1 MSRRAATAALVALV
15 SLAVCS
21 TASADSS
28 SPINGYRVKASA
40 KNLERLALAGF
51 DVTEGRNARR
61 RTVEVFGSA
70 AQLAKLRRDTGI
82 KSRLVRDARGR
93 TSAQRSARGTRARAA
108 DHNPLT
114 GSDAP
119 YAVWTRFDAVP
130 GDGKEQYTELYD
142 RLDDLS
148 IVKQATFGPKTHLG
162 RDVIA
167 LKVTRNAKTTPDG
180 SRPAVL
186 YSALQHAREWL
197 AGETCKRTLKY
208 FTSNYG
214 KDPQV
219 TRLVDENGLWFV
231 CVGNPD
237 GYEYTFTAGNRL
249 WRKNMADNDGDGEF
263 GEIGDGVDPNRN
275 FPRNWGLDDEGS
287 SSALDAETY
296 RGPSAGSEPE
306 TKAMIAVMDH
316 VDFAFQKNDHTAAQ
330 LLLYPQGF
338 QQYTPTADD
347 AIFTA
352 LAGDDANPAIK
363 TFDPDLG
370 AELYITNGDTNDYA
384 YAEKQ
389 ILSYTPEGT
398 PASDTS
404 LTGFEF
410 EDKEPAIEAEFKRHL
425 PFSLDLAESAAK
437 PDAPKSHLGNTVED
451 FYVDAFADSYGD
463 PQPVQVTAKRS
474 LGQVV
479 MRYRVNGGA
488 VKETTTS
495 EFTGGERYYDDDAV
509 YYHRLRG
516 TVTGTKPGDTVEVW
530 FAQKSGTK
538 RSDAFTY
545 TARVESGNRVLVM
558 AAEDYSGVMP
568 SAAPEAGPK
577 YLAAYTDALDANGVG
592 YDVYDVDARG
602 RRAPDPL
609 GVLDHYD
616 AVIWYTGDDYVT
628 REPDQVPGTGSSR
641 LALDEEVAVR

>member
-93 TSAQRSARGTRARAA
+93 TSAQRSARVARSTRARAA

-167 LKVTRNAKTTPDG
+167 LKVTRNAKTKADG

-197 AGETCKRTLKY
+197 AGETCSRTLKY

-214 KDPQV
+214 KDPVV
-219 TRLVDENGLWFV
+219 TRLVDTRELWFL
-231 CVGNPD
+231 CVANPD
-237 GYEYTFTAGNRL
+237 GYEYTFTPGNRL
-249 WRKNMADNDGDGEF
+249 WRKNMANNNGGPR

-287 SSALDAETY
+287 SSALDSETY

-306 TKAMIAVMDH
+306 TKAMIALMDK
-316 VDFAFQKNDHTAAQ
+316 VDFAFQKNDHTAAS
-330 LLLYPQGF
+330 LLLYPQGW

-347 AIFTA
+347 PIYTA
-352 LAGDDANPAIK
+352 LAGDDADPAIE

-370 AELYITNGDTNDYA
+370 AELYITNGDTLDTAYNDLGIMA
-384 YAEKQ
+384 
-389 ILSYTPEGT
+389 YTPEGSEPKDKT
-398 PASDTS
+398 VS
-404 LTGFEF
+404 GFEF
-410 EDKEPAIEAEFKRHL
+410 EDSEGAIAKEFQRHRD
-425 PFSLDLAESAAK
+425 FSLDLAESADDPSN
-437 PDAPKSHLGNTVED
+437 PDSHLGNTVED
-451 FYVDAFADSYGD
+451 FYVNAFPYSYGAD
-463 PQPVQVTAKRS
+463 QTVQVLAKRS
-474 LGQVV
+474 LGAVT
-479 MRYRVNGGA
+479 MHYRIAGGA
-488 VKETTTS
+488 ERTASTTEWS
-495 EFTGGERYYDDDAV
+495 DGERYYQEAGV
-509 YYHRLRG
+509 YYHRMRG
-516 TVTGTKPGDTVEVW
+516 V
-530 FAQKSGTK
+530 
-538 RSDAFTY
+538 
-545 TARVESGNRVLVM
+545 
-558 AAEDYSGVMP
+558 
-568 SAAPEAGPK
+568 
-577 YLAAYTDALDANGVG
+577 
-592 YDVYDVDARG
+592 
-602 RRAPDPL
+602 
-609 GVLDHYD
+609 
-616 AVIWYTGDDYVT
+616 
-628 REPDQVPGTGSSR
+628 VPG
-641 LALDEEVAVR
+641 